1 MSENWS
7 IQWQS
12 EQLTPYA
19 FLNDQWIGY
28 DDVKSVTIK
37 SNYALDAG
45 LGGVMV
51 WSVET
56 DDFRGNCGNG
66 EYPLLTA
73 INGVLRG
80 NVSPNPTTEGTHI
93 SSSTTATSS
102 TTTNTIRTTTTPS
115 TSTTTHENGPI
126 RDCSEDGTFR
136 DPINCSKFFV
146 CSGGRMFPF
155 ECPQGLMYDL
165 LSSACDWESNVIC

>member
-1 MSENWS
+1 MTEKNWS
-7 IQWQS
+7 IQWHS

-56 DDFRGNCGNG
+56 DDFRGSCGNG
-66 EYPLLTA
+66 EYPLLAA
-73 INGVLRG
+73 INGVMRG
-80 NVSPNPTTEGTHI
+80 DVKPDPATE
-93 SSSTTATSS
+93 STPIYS
-102 TTTNTIRTTTTPS
+102 S
-115 TSTTTHENGPI
+115 TSTTTTTATTKTTVTPSQSTKPPENGPI
-126 RDCSEDGTFR
+126 LDCSEDGTFR
-136 DPINCSKFFV
+136 NPTDCSKFFV
-146 CSGGRMFPF
+146 CDGGRMFPF
-155 ECPQGLMYDL
+155 ECPEELMFDL
-165 LSSACDWESNVIC
+165 VIMACNWETNVLC

>member
-12 EQLTPYA
+12 EQMTPYA
-19 FLNDQWIGY
+19 FTNDQWVGY

-56 DDFRGNCGNG
+56 DDFRGICGNG

-73 INGVLRG
+73 INKVIRG
-80 NVSPNPTTEGTHI
+80 DVSPNPTTERLTTTAPTTI
-93 SSSTTATSS
+93 APTTATTIK
-102 TTTNTIRTTTTPS
+102 TTVTPS
-115 TSTTTHENGPI
+115 PSATPPESGPI
-126 RDCSEDGTFR
+126 LDCSEDGTFR
-136 DPINCSKFFV
+136 HPKNCSKFFV
-146 CSGGRMFPF
+146 CNDERMFPF
-155 ECPQGLMYDL
+155 ECPQGLMFDEL
-165 LSSACDWESNVIC
+165 LSVCDWEANVVC